1 MWTQSGEGEVGMNW
15 ERNCHI
21 STAMC
26 EIGSW
31 WGAAVSTGSLACSVL
46 TSRGEREAQ
55 ERGDIYIADS
65 RYCTAETNTTL

>member
-1 MWTQSGEGEVGMNW
+1 MNW
-15 ERNCHI
+15 EWHCRTR
-21 STAMC
+21 TATC

-46 TSRGEREAQ
+46 TSRGETEAQ